1 MGDAVPSS
9 SGFEA
14 DDPGGNGNGVSGRL
28 DLCMPGLGAAD
39 SKEVNAGSKSMGD
52 AVLFSPSHSSAARS
66 GDGSGVTRSNIRT
79 FGPPGANLTPF
90 LGRNGG
96 GVAKVVRGGRCWDG
110 RAFRRSLG
118 LINPVRLL
126 TGL

>member
-1 MGDAVPSS
+1 
-9 SGFEA
+9 
-14 DDPGGNGNGVSGRL
+14 
-28 DLCMPGLGAAD
+28 MPGLGVAD
-39 SKEVNAGSKSMGD
+39 SKEVNAVSKSMGD

-126 TGL
+126 TGLGPCLIGDGRD

>member
-1 MGDAVPSS
+1 MSR
-9 SGFEA
+9 
-14 DDPGGNGNGVSGRL
+14 RL
-28 DLCMPGLGAAD
+28 DLCMPGLGVAD
-39 SKEVNAGSKSMGD
+39 SKEVNAVSKSMGD

-96 GVAKVVRGGRCWDG
+96 GVAKVIRGGRCWDG